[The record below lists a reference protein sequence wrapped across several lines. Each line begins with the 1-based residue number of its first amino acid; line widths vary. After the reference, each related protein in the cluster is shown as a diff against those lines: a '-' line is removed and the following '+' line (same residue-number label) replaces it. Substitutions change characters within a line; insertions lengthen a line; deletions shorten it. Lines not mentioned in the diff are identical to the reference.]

1 MGTFT
6 DAMNT
11 LSVNMNRLI
20 VEGEVSLHALEN
32 LEQRLA
38 TLHELVAREDSSLTS
53 EKAEILANL
62 WTMLGGNKK
71 ELRHVDTHLDLLKNL
86 GAYRQR
92 ALAHVVA
99 ALQTLQSMSE
109 DMEDL
114 RERVATPELVGEKI
128 PVEVH
133 IKSIQ
138 GGLERLQE
146 RRLKAKEQEEEII
159 NRVVKG
165 IERA

>member
-6 DAMNT
+6 EAMNT

-20 VEGEVSLHALEN
+20 LEGEVSLQALEK

-38 TLHELVAREDSSLTS
+38 TLYELVTREDSSLTS
-53 EKAEILANL
+53 ERAEILASL
-62 WTMLGGNKK
+62 WTMLGGNKN

-99 ALQTLQSMSE
+99 ALQTLQSMSD

-114 RERVATPELVGEKI
+114 RERVAAPELVGERI

-138 GGLERLQE
+138 GGLERLKE
-146 RRLKAKEQEEEII
+146 RRLKAKEQEEDIV
-159 NRVVKG
+159 NRIVVG
-165 IERA
+165 IERD